1 VAALGGLLP
10 GLRATAV
17 AALTADS
24 LFVPP
29 VGSFSIASPTSST
42 SVGLY
47 SPPLRTVRQ
56 DFDRV
61 GRVAVE
67 ALIRQVETG
76 ESEQILPLASEL
88 IVRRSTTTVAS

>member
-1 VAALGGLLP
+1 VFSGNDQMALGVI
-10 GLRATAV
+10 RALAERGRW
-17 AALTADS
+17 
-24 LFVPP
+24 VPDDVSI
-29 VGSFSIASPTSST
+29 VGFDDVSEAR
-42 SVGLY
+42 LY
-47 SPPLRTVRQ
+47 SPPLTTVRQ